1 MAATTFVIIPVL
13 VIFFAMQ
20 KQFVAG
26 ITLTGL
32 KG

>member
-1 MAATTFVIIPVL
+1 MRKFIVLPVL
-13 VIFFAMQ
+13 LIFFAMQ

-26 ITLTGL
+26 ITMTGL